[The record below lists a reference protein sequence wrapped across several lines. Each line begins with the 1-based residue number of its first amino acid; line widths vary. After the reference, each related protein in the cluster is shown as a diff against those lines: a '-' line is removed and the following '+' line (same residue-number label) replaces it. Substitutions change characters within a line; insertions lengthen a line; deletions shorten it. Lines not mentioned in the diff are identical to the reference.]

1 MLVIPLT
8 VTEIGPVVA
17 PVGTFVVMLVDVSA
31 VTNAAVPLKFTICP
45 TELGS
50 DGLKLVPVIITVVPT
65 EPDTGLNEIIDGFG
79 GVFSLLQE
87 KNPTQTVKKT
97 KKKRIFFIISIK
109 VILVTP
115 INGPKRK
122 KFYGSPKFFSLRR

>member
-1 MLVIPLT
+1 MRVTPFT

-17 PVGTFVVMLVDVSA
+17 PVGTFVVRLVDVSA

-50 DGLKLVPVIITVVPT
+50 DGLKLVPVTITVVPT
-65 EPDTGLNEIIDGFG
+65 EPEAGLNEIIDGFG
-79 GVFSLLQE
+79 GVLPLLQE
-87 KNPTQTVKKT
+87 KNPTQTAKKT
-97 KKKRIFFIISIK
+97 KKKRIFFIISVK

-115 INGPKRK
+115 INGPKPK
-122 KFYGSPKFFSLRR
+122 KFYGSSKFFSLKR